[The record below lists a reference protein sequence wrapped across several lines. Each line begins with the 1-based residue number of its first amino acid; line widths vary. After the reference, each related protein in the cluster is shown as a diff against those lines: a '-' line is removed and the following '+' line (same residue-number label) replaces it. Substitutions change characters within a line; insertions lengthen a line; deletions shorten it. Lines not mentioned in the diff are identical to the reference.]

1 LYSQEVNSEEVVYNP
16 LTIYLFELNKENLSW
31 LPVLQKPFSII
42 FLRNKV
48 LNTTRIVAAENVTK
62 VLDYTVSPN
71 SQFKKTSTTFGQ
83 WKDQVNNQLYGIKF
97 TNEDD
102 LNKATFFIHNLNNSY
117 TTTYSL

>member
-1 LYSQEVNSEEVVYNP
+1 MY
-16 LTIYLFELNKENLSW
+16 TI
-31 LPVLQKPFSII
+31 KPY
-42 FLRNKV
+42 
-48 LNTTRIVAAENVTK
+48 RIVAAENVTK